1 LIFRSLKAFCDGAR
15 IRRAFA
21 ALLILKAPMPR
32 TSFLPPLA
40 AAAGLFF
47 LTAATPMPAPQT
59 SVAPVPHRAV
69 YDIRLA
75 KSTRSSGIEDASGRM
90 VFEVSG
96 NACEGF
102 TMSQRLVVN
111 LVGGEDGDRLL
122 DFRVSTFEDGS
133 GHLYR
138 FASRTYLNDQVVEDV
153 EGVARRKGER
163 VVVDLSTPTPKT
175 VEFEKEPLFPGQHLN
190 ALLTAARADQRFMAS
205 TIYEGSGSGESA
217 DTATAVI
224 GKPED
229 NGSAGVPASPL
240 TSGTHWP
247 VSIAYFKNERKH
259 DPDALGE
266 ETPAYQMS
274 FTLYENGVTRN
285 LVMDYGDYVL
295 SGELQGIEQLEAT
308 PCAH

>member
-1 LIFRSLKAFCDGAR
+1 MPTMR
-15 IRRAFA
+15 I
-21 ALLILKAPMPR
+21 L
-32 TSFLPPLA
+32 TPLA
-40 AAAGLFF
+40 AVAGFVL
-47 LTAATPMPAPQT
+47 LSAATPMPAPQT
-59 SVAPVPHRAV
+59 GVAPVPHRAV
-69 YDIRLA
+69 YDISLA
-75 KSTRSSGIEDASGRM
+75 KSTRASGIEDAKGRM

-111 LVGGEDGDRLL
+111 LVGGEEGDRLL

-138 FASRTYLNDQVVEDV
+138 FSSRTYLNDQVVESV
-153 EGVARRKGER
+153 EGVAHRKDER
-163 VVVDLSTPTPKT
+163 VVVDLTTPAEKT

-205 TIYEGSGSGESA
+205 TIYEGSGSGENA
-217 DTATAVI
+217 DTATAII
-224 GKPED
+224 GKPEAE
-229 NGSAGVPASPL
+229 AGEMGAPASPL
-240 TSGTHWP
+240 TSGVHWP
-247 VSIAYFKNERKH
+247 VSIAYFKDERKH

-295 SGELQGIEQLEAT
+295 SGELERIEQLEAT